1 MGIEDEYNRDY
12 SFEPEFISRKDS
24 LQMHR
29 SRFEKTRK
37 HEKIFKK
44 KPQPLVLVENSQSLE
59 QLALSVS
66 QNIVEHEVDTF
77 RTVKRVIFPK
87 VKIYEL
93 FTKLSLKNYIFFCE
107 NYFFFESDFLY
118 TLISNL
124 IFR

>member
-29 SRFEKTRK
+29 SRLERTRK

-44 KPQPLVLVENSQSLE
+44 KPQPLVLVENSHSLE
-59 QLALSVS
+59 HLALSVS

-77 RTVKRVIFPK
+77 RTVKNKRV
-87 VKIYEL
+87 
-93 FTKLSLKNYIFFCE
+93 NCE
-107 NYFFFESDFLY
+107 NYERVLEFILCE
-118 TLISNL
+118 
-124 IFR
+124 